1 MTKEQ
6 IPLKEND
13 VNNERGSMDKVEPV
27 FSTGVGISEATIKE
41 ISKAKNE
48 PEWMLDLRLKA
59 YRKYL
64 TMPMLD
70 FGPDLSALNL
80 DKIKYF
86 QRATDHIAR
95 KWSDVPDTIKQTFE
109 RIGVPKAERQYLA
122 GSSAQYESEAVY
134 SNLKHDLESRG
145 IIFMDT
151 DSALRLHP
159 DLVKEYFG
167 KLISYSD
174 NKFAALN
181 TAVWS
186 GGTFLYVP
194 KGVHADVPIQSYFR
208 INAGRTGQFERTL
221 IIVDEGG
228 SVNYVEGCTAPN
240 YSEDSLHAAVVEVF
254 VKKDAYCRY
263 TTIQNWSTNV
273 YSLET
278 KRASAGEN
286 ATMEWVDGNLG
297 AKITMKYPS
306 VYLVGRGATGT
317 MLSIAAAG
325 AGMHQD
331 TGAKM
336 IHMAPDTHS
345 QIVSKSICHDGG
357 RADYRGLI
365 KYTKD
370 AHHAHSHVE
379 CDTIL
384 MDKKS
389 GSDTFPVNDIET
401 SDGTIEHEARVS
413 KVSEEQLYYLESRGL
428 SESAATQLIIMGFL
442 EPFTKQL
449 PMEYA
454 VELNRLIKFQMQGS
468 IG

>member
-1 MTKEQ
+1 MDEVSPTQPGNFKEEWG
-6 IPLKEND
+6 PMDD
-13 VNNERGSMDKVEPV
+13 VQPV
-27 FSTGVGISEATIKE
+27 FSTGVGINEETIQA
-41 ISKAKNE
+41 ISRAKHE
-48 PEWMLDLRLKA
+48 PQWMLDLRLQA
-59 YRKYL
+59 YQIYQS
-64 TMPMLD
+64 MPMPI
-70 FGPDLSALNL
+70 FGPDLSEIDLNE
-80 DKIKYF
+80 IKYF

-95 KWSDVPDTIKQTFE
+95 NWEDVPDEIKTTFE
-109 RIGVPKAERQYLA
+109 RIGVPEAERKYLA
-122 GSSAQYESEAVY
+122 GSAAQYESEAVY
-134 SNLKHDLESRG
+134 HNLKQDLESQG

-151 DSALRLHP
+151 DSALKQHP
-159 DLVKEYFG
+159 ELVRQYFG
-167 KLISYSD
+167 KLIAASD

-194 KGVHADVPIQSYFR
+194 KNVHADVPIQSYFR

-240 YSEDSLHAAVVEVF
+240 YAEDSLHAAVVEVL

-278 KRASAGEN
+278 KRAQAEANS
-286 ATMEWVDGNLG
+286 TMEWVDGNLG
-297 AKITMKYPS
+297 SKVTMKYPS
-306 VYLVGRGATGT
+306 IYLTGAGATGS

-325 AGMHQD
+325 ANMHQD
-331 TGAKM
+331 TGANM
-336 IHMAPDTHS
+336 IHLAPNTHS
-345 QIVSKSICHDGG
+345 TIVSKAICHNGG

-365 KYTKD
+365 KYTK
-370 AHHAHSHVE
+370 AAKRAKSHVE

-384 MDKKS
+384 MDQDS
-389 GSDTFPVNDIET
+389 ASDTFPVNDIET
-401 SDGTIEHEARVS
+401 SDGTIEHEAHVS
-413 KVSEEQLYYLESRGL
+413 KISEAQLYYLKSRGL
-428 SESAATQLIIMGFL
+428 DEATASQLIIMGFL

-454 VELNRLIKFQMQGS
+454 VELDRLIKFQMEGS

>member
-1 MTKEQ
+1 MVEESKSLQTHNTNE
-6 IPLKEND
+6 
-13 VNNERGSMDKVEPV
+13 ERGNVDNVDPI
-27 FSTGVGISEATIKE
+27 FSTGAGINEETIRK
-41 ISKAKNE
+41 ISLAKQE
-48 PEWMLDLRLKA
+48 PEWMLALRLKA
-59 YRKYL
+59 YQIYL
-64 TMPMLD
+64 NMPLPS
-70 FGPDLSALNL
+70 FGPDLSPIDL
-80 DKIKYF
+80 DNIKYF
-86 QRATDHIAR
+86 QRATNHVAR
-95 KWSDVPDTIKQTFE
+95 QWEDVPDTIKETFE
-109 RIGVPKAERQYLA
+109 RIGVPEAERAYLA
-122 GSSAQYESEAVY
+122 GSAAQYESEAVY
-134 SNLKHDLESRG
+134 SNLKHDLESQG

-151 DSALRLHP
+151 DSALREHP
-159 DLVKEYFG
+159 DLVKQYFG
-167 KLISYSD
+167 TLISASD

-254 VKKDAYCRY
+254 VKLGGYCRY

-278 KRASAGEN
+278 KRARAEEAAS
-286 ATMEWVDGNLG
+286 MEWVDGNLG
-297 AKITMKYPS
+297 SKVTMKYPS
-306 VYLVGRGATGT
+306 IFLAGRGATGS

-325 AGMHQD
+325 KDMHQD

-345 QIVSKSICHDGG
+345 TIISKAICHDGG
-357 RADYRGLI
+357 RADYRGLV
-365 KYTKD
+365 KYTKR
-370 AHHAHSHVE
+370 AARAHSHVE

-384 MDKKS
+384 MDNQS
-389 GSDTFPVNDIET
+389 SSDTFPVNDIAT

-413 KVSEEQLYYLESRGL
+413 KVSEEKLYYLESRGL
-428 SESAATQLIIMGFL
+428 DEETATQLIVMGFL
-442 EPFTKQL
+442 DPFTKQL

-454 VELNRLIKFQMQGS
+454 VELNRLIKFQMVGS
-468 IG
+468 VG

>member
-1 MTKEQ
+1 MDEVSPTQPGNFKDEWG
-6 IPLKEND
+6 PMDD
-13 VNNERGSMDKVEPV
+13 VQPV
-27 FSTGVGISEATIKE
+27 FSTGVGINEETIQA
-41 ISKAKNE
+41 ISRVKQE
-48 PEWMLDLRLKA
+48 PQWMLDLRLQA
-59 YRKYL
+59 YQIYQS
-64 TMPMLD
+64 MPMPS
-70 FGPDLSALNL
+70 FGPDLSEIDLNE
-80 DKIKYF
+80 IKYF

-95 KWSDVPDTIKQTFE
+95 NWEDVPDEIKTTFE
-109 RIGVPKAERQYLA
+109 RIGVPEAERKYLA
-122 GSSAQYESEAVY
+122 GSAAQYESEAVY
-134 SNLKHDLESRG
+134 HNLKQDLESQG

-151 DSALRLHP
+151 DSALKQHP
-159 DLVKEYFG
+159 ELVRQYFG
-167 KLISYSD
+167 KLIAASD

-194 KGVHADVPIQSYFR
+194 KNVHADVPIQSYFR

-240 YSEDSLHAAVVEVF
+240 YAEDSLHAAVVEVF

-278 KRASAGEN
+278 KRAQAEANS
-286 ATMEWVDGNLG
+286 TMEWVDGNLG
-297 AKITMKYPS
+297 SKVTMKYPS
-306 VYLVGRGATGT
+306 IYLTGAGATGS

-325 AGMHQD
+325 ANMHQD

-336 IHMAPDTHS
+336 IHLAPNTHS
-345 QIVSKSICHDGG
+345 TIVSKAICHNGG

-365 KYTKD
+365 KYTK
-370 AHHAHSHVE
+370 AAKWAKSHVE

-384 MDKKS
+384 MDQDS
-389 GSDTFPVNDIET
+389 ASDTFPVNDIET
-401 SDGTIEHEARVS
+401 SDGTIEHEAHVS
-413 KVSEEQLYYLESRGL
+413 KISEAQLYYLKSRGL
-428 SESAATQLIIMGFL
+428 DEATASQLIIMGFL

-454 VELNRLIKFQMQGS
+454 VELDRLIKFQMEDS

>member
-1 MTKEQ
+1 MESENPQFEKEQ
-6 IPLKEND
+6 LRD
-13 VNNERGSMDKVEPV
+13 ERGAMDPVAPV
-27 FSTGVGISEATIKE
+27 FSTGVGIDAETIKQ
-41 ISKAKNE
+41 ISQAKNE
-48 PEWMLDLRLKA
+48 PAWMLEIRLAAYQTYLDLL
-59 YRKYL
+59 
-64 TMPMLD
+64 MPK
-70 FGPDLSALNL
+70 FGPDLNGIDL
-80 DKIKYF
+80 DQIKYF

-95 KWSDVPDTIKQTFE
+95 DWEDVPNDIKATFE
-109 RIGVPKAERQYLA
+109 RIGVPEAERKYLA
-122 GSSAQYESEAVY
+122 GSAAQYESEAIY
-134 SNLKHDLESRG
+134 SNLKKDLESQG

-151 DSALRLHP
+151 DSALQKHP
-159 DLVKEYFG
+159 DLVRQYFG
-167 KLISYSD
+167 TLVPADD

-194 KGVHADVPIQSYFR
+194 KNVHADIPIQSYFR

-221 IIVDEGG
+221 IIVEEGG

-254 VKKDAYCRY
+254 VKKDGYCRY

-278 KRASAGEN
+278 KRAQARTN
-286 ATMEWVDGNLG
+286 ATMEWIDGNLG
-297 AKITMKYPS
+297 SKVTMKYPS
-306 VYLVGRGATGT
+306 IYLVGQGATGS

-325 AGMHQD
+325 ANMHQD

-336 IHMAPDTHS
+336 IHMAPHTHS
-345 QIVSKSICHDGG
+345 TIVSKAICHNGG

-365 KYTKD
+365 KYTK
-370 AHHAHSHVE
+370 AATKAKSHVE

-384 MDKKS
+384 MDPDS
-389 GSDTFPVNDIET
+389 ASDTFPVNDIET
-401 SDGTIEHEARVS
+401 SDGTIEHEAHVS
-413 KVSEEQLYYLESRGL
+413 KIAEDQLYYMQSRGL
-428 SESAATQLIIMGFL
+428 DEATASQLIVMGFL

-454 VELNRLIKFQMQGS
+454 VELDRLIKFQMEDS

>member
-1 MTKEQ
+1 MAEDSISVKGQQANE
-6 IPLKEND
+6 
-13 VNNERGSMDKVEPV
+13 ERGAVDEIDPV
-27 FSTGVGISEATIKE
+27 FSTGVGISEDTIRK
-41 ISKAKNE
+41 ISGAKHE
-48 PEWMLDLRLKA
+48 PDWMLALRLKA
-59 YRKYL
+59 YQIYL
-64 TMPMLD
+64 KMPLPK
-70 FGPDLSALNL
+70 FGPDLSQINL
-80 DKIKYF
+80 DHIKYF
-86 QRATDHIAR
+86 QRATDHVAR
-95 KWSDVPDTIKQTFE
+95 QWSDVPDTIKETFE
-109 RIGVPKAERQYLA
+109 RIGVPEAEREYLA
-122 GSSAQYESEAVY
+122 GSAAQYESEAVY
-134 SNLKHDLESRG
+134 SNLKHDLESQG

-151 DSALRLHP
+151 DSALREHP
-159 DLVKEYFG
+159 DLVQQYFG
-167 KLISYSD
+167 TLISASD

-254 VKKDAYCRY
+254 VKQGGYCRY

-278 KRASAGEN
+278 KRARAEAAAS
-286 ATMEWVDGNLG
+286 MEWVDGNLG
-297 AKITMKYPS
+297 SKVTMKYPS
-306 VYLVGRGATGT
+306 IYLVGRGATGS

-325 AGMHQD
+325 KDMHQD

-345 QIVSKSICHDGG
+345 TIISKAICHDGG
-357 RADYRGLI
+357 RADYRGLV
-365 KYTKD
+365 KYTKR
-370 AHHAHSHVE
+370 ATNAHSHVE

-384 MDKKS
+384 MDNQS
-389 GSDTFPVNDIET
+389 SSDTFPVNDIAT

-413 KVSEEQLYYLESRGL
+413 KVSEEKLYYLESRGL
-428 SESAATQLIIMGFL
+428 DEETATQLIVMGFL
-442 EPFTKQL
+442 DPFTKQL

-454 VELNRLIKFQMQGS
+454 VELNRLIKFQMVGS
-468 IG
+468 VG

>member
-1 MTKEQ
+1 MNNQTKDS
-6 IPLKEND
+6 LSD
-13 VNNERGSMDKVEPV
+13 ERGGVDDITPV
-27 FSTGVGISEATIKE
+27 FSTGVGIDVATIIQ
-41 ISKAKNE
+41 ISKSKDE
-48 PEWMLDLRLKA
+48 PEWMLKLRLKA
-59 YRKYL
+59 YQVYL
-64 TMPMLD
+64 EKEMPD
-70 FGPDLSALNL
+70 YGPDLSGIDLSQ
-80 DKIKYF
+80 IKYF
-86 QRATDHIAR
+86 QRATDRIAR
-95 KWSDVPDTIKQTFE
+95 TWEEVPDEIKTTFE
-109 RIGVPKAERQYLA
+109 RIGVPEAERQYLA
-122 GSSAQYESEAVY
+122 GSAAQYESEAVY
-134 SNLKHDLESRG
+134 SNLKRDLEDQG

-151 DSALRLHP
+151 DSALKKHP
-159 DLVKEYFG
+159 ELVKEYFG
-167 KLISYSD
+167 TLVMMED

-194 KGVHADVPIQSYFR
+194 KNVHADVPIQSYFR

-221 IIVDEGG
+221 IIVEEGA

-254 VKKDAYCRY
+254 VKKDGYCRY

-278 KRASAGEN
+278 KRAQAAKN

-297 AKITMKYPS
+297 SKVTMKYPS
-306 VYLVGRGATGT
+306 IYLVGEGATGS

-325 AGMHQD
+325 TDMHQD

-336 IHMAPDTHS
+336 IHMAPRTHS
-345 QIVSKSICHDGG
+345 TIVSKSICHNGG

-365 KYTKD
+365 KYTKE
-370 AHHAHSHVE
+370 AVKAKSHIE

-384 MDKKS
+384 MDNNS
-389 GSDTFPVNDIET
+389 ASDTFPINDIET
-401 SDGTIEHEARVS
+401 SDGTIEHEAHVS
-413 KVSEEQLYYLESRGL
+413 KISEGQLYYLKSRGL
-428 SESAATQLIIMGFL
+428 DESTASQLIIMGFL

-454 VELNRLIKFQMQGS
+454 VELDRLIKFQMEGS

>member
-1 MTKEQ
+1 MANKSTS
-6 IPLKEND
+6 ENKKAL
-13 VNNERGSMDKVEPV
+13 NQERGGVDKIRPIL
-27 FSTGVGISEATIKE
+27 STGVGINESIIQNISIAKKE
-41 ISKAKNE
+41 PK
-48 PEWMLDLRLKA
+48 WMLTLRLKA
-59 YRKYL
+59 YKIYL
-64 TMPMLD
+64 EKPLPH
-70 FGPDLSALNL
+70 FGPDLSQIDL
-80 DKIKYF
+80 DHIKYF
-86 QRATDHIAR
+86 QRATNYVAR
-95 KWSDVPDTIKQTFE
+95 KWKDVPDTIKETFE
-109 RIGVPKAERQYLA
+109 RIGVPEAERKYLA
-122 GSSAQYESEAVY
+122 GSAAQYESEAVY
-134 SNLKHDLESRG
+134 SNLKKDLEAKG

-151 DSALRLHP
+151 DTALREHP
-159 DLVKEYFG
+159 DLVRQYFG
-167 KLISYSD
+167 TLVAASD
-174 NKFAALN
+174 NKFSALN

-254 VKKDAYCRY
+254 VKKGGRCRY

-278 KRASAGEN
+278 KRAQADEN
-286 ATMEWVDGNLG
+286 SSMEWVDGNLG
-297 AKITMKYPS
+297 SKVTMKYPS
-306 VYLVGRGATGT
+306 IYLAGHGASGS

-325 AGMHQD
+325 SQMHQD

-345 QIVSKSICHDGG
+345 TIVSKSICHDGG

-365 KYTKD
+365 KYIQQAD
-370 AHHAHSHVE
+370 NAHSHVE

-384 MDKKS
+384 MDDQS

-401 SDGTIEHEARVS
+401 SNGTIEHEARVS
-413 KVSEEQLYYLESRGL
+413 KISEEQLYYLESRGID
-428 SESAATQLIIMGFL
+428 ESTATQLIVMGFL
-442 EPFTKQL
+442 DPFTKQL

-454 VELNRLIKFQMQGS
+454 VELNRLIRYQMSGS

>member
-1 MTKEQ
+1 MEKRSKDSLT
-6 IPLKEND
+6 D
-13 VNNERGSMDKVEPV
+13 ERGTMDNVAPV
-27 FSTGVGISEATIKE
+27 FSTGVGINPTTIKQ
-41 ISKAKNE
+41 ISRAKNE
-48 PEWMLDLRLKA
+48 PEWMLDIRLKA
-59 YRKYL
+59 YQVYL
-64 TMPMLD
+64 KKEMPSYGPELSGIDLD
-70 FGPDLSALNL
+70 H
-80 DKIKYF
+80 IKYF
-86 QRATDHIAR
+86 QRATDHISQS
-95 KWSDVPDTIKQTFE
+95 WDDVPEDIKETFE
-109 RIGVPKAERQYLA
+109 RIGVPEAERKYLA
-122 GSSAQYESEAVY
+122 GSAAQYESEAVY
-134 SNLKHDLESRG
+134 SNLKQDLKRQG

-151 DSALRLHP
+151 DSALKEHP
-159 DLVKEYFG
+159 DLVKKYFG
-167 KLISYSD
+167 TLVEMTD

-221 IIVDEGG
+221 IIVEDGA

-254 VKKDAYCRY
+254 VEKNGYCRY

-278 KRASAGEN
+278 KRAQAKAN

-297 AKITMKYPS
+297 SKVTMKYPS
-306 VYLVGRGATGT
+306 IYLIGEGATGS

-325 AGMHQD
+325 ANMHQD

-336 IHMAPDTHS
+336 IHMAPRTHS
-345 QIVSKSICHDGG
+345 TIVSKSICHNGG

-365 KYTKD
+365 KYTQAATK
-370 AHHAHSHVE
+370 AKSHIE

-384 MDKKS
+384 MDENS
-389 GSDTFPVNDIET
+389 ASDTFPINDIET
-401 SDGTIEHEARVS
+401 SDASIEHEAHVS
-413 KVSEEQLYYLESRGL
+413 KISESQLYYLKSRGL
-428 SESAATQLIIMGFL
+428 DEATASQLIIMGFL

-454 VELNRLIKFQMQGS
+454 VELDRLIKFQMEGS